1 MPPPPPDRDL
11 KELIEAKERELADL
25 GDYRLAQLE
34 AGVRDRDH
42 QLNLAAQRLDK
53 LKEDFSYNLSLIAE
67 RDAELATLEEERG
80 QLRDAVRDRDD
91 RLEELRGEVA
101 DREKALEGGNE
112 SAAQRE
118 AYWQSKLGELRSEC
132 DALRWEAK
140 ESARGAKEGEA
151 ALRLE
156 YASKLRDAAEDAER
170 SRRDL
175 QQALEDGGR
184 RRDAEVQV
192 QTEKHDSLVR
202 AADQRADA
210 AAKRC
215 ARALELKGEAER
227 AAEASASRCR
237 ELEQQLQRERWERDD
252 DGRRSAAREKE
263 LEERFEAL
271 RCGAARADA
280 DARDRLM
287 ELSARSEKAEAAAR
301 DASAARDADGLAAT
315 KALETALAARD
326 AEASR
331 VRDES
336 VKHAVALEQKKLGK
350 AHFEDLERRREAY
363 DNSLDLA
370 LEDARSAAR
379 LEHEAV
385 LRDHARELEALR
397 GRLEGADA
405 RGAALA
411 EDLDA
416 LTRRKRDDDA
426 AANLRFD
433 EAAKDAAAR
442 YRDLERR
449 HQTDVA
455 RAKDEIPEDAQ
466 DAFLRSELELKAE
479 LSRARTKQ
487 DVEDRARVAERDLA
501 LATSLL
507 KTRDAEL
514 EEARGVLDRERARHA
529 RALDVA
535 AHPRPG
541 RARVA
546 GDDEPSGGDDLQAR
560 VAAAIDAI
568 GAAPS
573 SPLFSDDAGG
583 ASPFLQGLGS
593 VESRFSGGGGGASSA
608 TEARQREIIAAMRGD
623 LEQIRNDAARDA
635 RLRDEEVAV
644 LKERERQN
652 DAARKDAA
660 VAVARRVESLERDI
674 GKRDRDLKQVHGEKR
689 ALEEAL
695 AKLKAQLRAAAAS
708 PRGGISDDKARQLA
722 LAVRKLTQRNAEL
735 QSELALAKAR
745 AEPARR
751 PPAPDDDDDDV
762 AASASARE
770 LASLKAQLAARDA
783 PRRPAAPKPRAKAS
797 QAKAAS
803 KLAKPKIRNY
813 NDRD

>member
-34 AGVRDRDH
+34 AGVRDRDR
-42 QLNLAAQRLDK
+42 QLDLAAQRLDK

-118 AYWQSKLGELRSEC
+118 AYWQSKLGELRSEG

-140 ESARGAKEGEA
+140 ESARAAKEGEA

-336 VKHAVALEQKKLGK
+336 VKHAVALEQKKLGR

-397 GRLEGADA
+397 GRLEGAEA

-449 HQTDVA
+449 HETDVA

-514 EEARGVLDRERARHA
+514 EEAGRARHA
-529 RALDVA
+529 GARRAGPRRRGPPA
-535 AHPRPG
+535 AGP
-541 RARVA
+541 RARRGRRRTVRRRRPA
-546 GDDEPSGGDDLQAR
+546 GAR
-560 VAAAIDAI
+560 VAARSTPS
-568 GAAPS
+568 GAGAPS

-623 LEQIRNDAARDA
+623 LEQIRTTRRARA
-635 RLRDEEVAV
+635 LRDEEVAV

-660 VAVARRVESLERDI
+660 IAVARRVESLERDI
-674 GKRDRDLKQVHGEKR
+674 GKRDRDLKQVHGEAR
-689 ALEEAL
+689 S
-695 AKLKAQLRAAAAS
+695 RS
-708 PRGGISDDKARQLA
+708 PREAQGPAPRGGRVAPGGISDDKARQLA

-735 QSELALAKAR
+735 QSELAPLAR
-745 AEPARR
+745 AEPRGGRR
-751 PPAPDDDDDDV
+751 
-762 AASASARE
+762 R
-770 LASLKAQLAARDA
+770 RTTTTTT
-783 PRRPAAPKPRAKAS
+783 PRRVEAR
-797 QAKAAS
+797 QAED
-803 KLAKPKIRNY
+803 PHY

>member
-34 AGVRDRDH
+34 AGVRDRDR
-42 QLNLAAQRLDK
+42 QLDLAAQRLDK

-118 AYWQSKLGELRSEC
+118 AYWQSKLGELRSEG

-140 ESARGAKEGEA
+140 ESARAAKEGEA

-184 RRDAEVQV
+184 RRDAEVQ
-192 QTEKHDSLVR
+192 
-202 AADQRADA
+202 
-210 AAKRC
+210 
-215 ARALELKGEAER
+215 LKGEAER

-252 DGRRSAAREKE
+252 DGRRSAAKE

-287 ELSARSEKAEAAAR
+287 ELSARSEKAEAAAAR
-301 DASAARDADGLAAT
+301 VAASDADGLAAT

-336 VKHAVALEQKKLGK
+336 VKHAVALEQKKLGR
-350 AHFEDLERRREAY
+350 AHQDLERRREAY

-397 GRLEGADA
+397 GRLEGAEA

-449 HQTDVA
+449 HETDVA

-487 DVEDRARVAERDLA
+487 DVEDRAR
-501 LATSLL
+501 
-507 KTRDAEL
+507 
-514 EEARGVLDRERARHA
+514 
-529 RALDVA
+529 
-535 AHPRPG
+535 
-541 RARVA
+541 
-546 GDDEPSGGDDLQAR
+546 AR

-608 TEARQREIIAAMRGD
+608 TEARQREIIATMRGD
-623 LEQIRNDAARDA
+623 LEQIRTTPGDAA
-635 RLRDEEVAV
+635 RDEEVAV

-660 VAVARRVESLERDI
+660 IAVARRVESSSATSASATATSSRSAA
-674 GKRDRDLKQVHGEKR
+674 KR
-689 ALEEAL
+689 AEAL

-708 PRGGISDDKARQLA
+708 PRGISDDKARQLA

-735 QSELALAKAR
+735 QSELGAWR
-745 AEPARR
+745 RSPRR
-751 PPAPDDDDDDV
+751 PPAPDDDDDD
-762 AASASARE
+762 
-770 LASLKAQLAARDA
+770 
-783 PRRPAAPKPRAKAS
+783 
-797 QAKAAS
+797 AKAAS